1 MKLQFRAVKCAARV
15 PENHAGA
22 FFLQVEEVE
31 FVAQYTM
38 VDIVHDDTPFDLI
51 LQRLRI
57 DAANGGPETPKAPSV
72 SGGAF
77 GGLPQLPASSVRNL
91 QTTRL

>member
-1 MKLQFRAVKCAARV
+1 V
-15 PENHAGA
+15 PENHACA

-38 VDIVHDDTPFDLI
+38 VDVVHDDAPFVLT
-51 LQRLRI
+51 LQMRWI
-57 DAANGGPETPKAPSV
+57 DAANGGPEMPKAPSV
-72 SGGAF
+72 SGGAL
-77 GGLPQLPASSVRNL
+77 GGLPQLLASSVRNL

>member
-1 MKLQFRAVKCAARV
+1 V

-22 FFLQVEEVE
+22 FFLLMEEVE

-38 VDIVHDDTPFDLI
+38 VDVVHDDTPFDLI
-51 LQRLRI
+51 LQILRI

>member
-1 MKLQFRAVKCAARV
+1 M

-22 FFLQVEEVE
+22 VFLLMEKVE
-31 FVAQYTM
+31 FIAQYTM
-38 VDIVHDDTPFDLI
+38 IDIVHSHAPFGLMLQI
-51 LQRLRI
+51 LQI

-77 GGLPQLPASSVRNL
+77 GGLPQLLASSVRNL